1 VPEFTDLP
9 RGLPNHRP
17 EDGKA
22 AQGLWMHPDK
32 PYESGKWAHD
42 PSKLFLG
49 ADLRGRRLG
58 LADDRHLLT
67 VAGSRAG
74 KGTSAIIPNL
84 LMYEGSMIVID
95 PKGENANETAERRG
109 KGNGIKAGGLGH
121 DVFVIDPFHTAH
133 KVADEYRAGF
143 NPLAGLD
150 PKSKSFIDDCN
161 GIAESLVVKPKDDKN
176 PFFND
181 TAQFV
186 IRGLIAWVAMSPDHE
201 KRNLPEVYRIISMP
215 ESEFE
220 KVLEAMSK
228 AVGEGWGLPTNVA
241 FAIQTMIGSDEW
253 GKILSSVRQHLMF
266 MDSPEMADALRNN
279 DRNPDM
285 YAWKMGGQS
294 IYLCLPAGL
303 LHTHN
308 RFFRLFLNQLLSAV
322 EKNKG
327 EPKIRA
333 VMMLDEMH
341 VLGHMQILQTSAA
354 LIAGY
359 HVLIWSFWQDFS
371 QLESIYGKGWET
383 FIGNASVFQS
393 FGVNDLK
400 TLKYISDRLGV
411 SSVLSLSNAEI
422 NKTQAATNFTGQ
434 SKSIQQSP
442 LLTHDEVAYH
452 FSRQS
457 NSQLIIYPG
466 TSPIW
471 IKRLPYYEKF
481 FDDMRPSQ

>member
-1 VPEFTDLP
+1 
-9 RGLPNHRP
+9 
-17 EDGKA
+17 
-22 AQGLWMHPDK
+22 
-32 PYESGKWAHD
+32 
-42 PSKLFLG
+42 
-49 ADLRGRRLG
+49 
-58 LADDRHLLT
+58 
-67 VAGSRAG
+67 
-74 KGTSAIIPNL
+74 
-84 LMYEGSMIVID
+84 
-95 PKGENANETAERRG
+95 
-109 KGNGIKAGGLGH
+109 
-121 DVFVIDPFHTAH
+121 
-133 KVADEYRAGF
+133 
-143 NPLAGLD
+143 
-150 PKSKSFIDDCN
+150 
-161 GIAESLVVKPKDDKN
+161 
-176 PFFND
+176 
-181 TAQFV
+181 
-186 IRGLIAWVAMSPDHE
+186 
-201 KRNLPEVYRIISMP
+201 
-215 ESEFE
+215 
-220 KVLEAMSK
+220 
-228 AVGEGWGLPTNVA
+228 
-241 FAIQTMIGSDEW
+241 
-253 GKILSSVRQHLMF
+253 
-266 MDSPEMADALRNN
+266 
-279 DRNPDM
+279 
-285 YAWKMGGQS
+285 
-294 IYLCLPAGL
+294 
-303 LHTHN
+303 
-308 RFFRLFLNQLLSAV
+308 
-322 EKNKG
+322 
-327 EPKIRA
+327 
-333 VMMLDEMH
+333 MMLDEMH